1 MFFFCLFSFCVT
13 KTNRRNGESP
23 YNPTRFS
30 VILRS
35 FCTSHYSKQENQE
48 NEREK
53 KHNQPKTVQFC
64 PYEMHNANRNRQPT
78 VVFLWFVY
86 VISVHTREH
95 KKRAHNKRASTN
107 GPNRTNNKTEYT
119 KQIQMILLWAVYCVF
134 VWFGVRCARTRARM
148 KHVRNCVFSCRIE
161 FKSLVEMMCPTT
173 LGCVVKPGGWASGGS
188 GSSYL
193 STQRLRPFLIS
204 SPGKKTNFW
213 CRTKSVRTHNNDP
226 HTQKNTKDDRTR
238 GKQVHELNKTK
249 QQRHRSLCVL
259 HKKKEK
265 HWNKD
270 TRSTN

>member
-95 KKRAHNKRASTN
+95 TKKERTTNALQQMAQTEQTIKLNTQNKSKWFFSGLCTVCLFDLVYGARARAREWNMCEIVCFRAGSN
-107 GPNRTNNKTEYT
+107 LSHWSKWCVQP
-119 KQIQMILLWAVYCVF
+119 LWAVWLSQAAGHLV
-134 VWFGVRCARTRARM
+134 VLARVT
-148 KHVRNCVFSCRIE
+148 CR
-161 FKSLVEMMCPTT
+161 P
-173 LGCVVKPGGWASGGS
+173 
-188 GSSYL
+188 
-193 STQRLRPFLIS
+193 
-204 SPGKKTNFW
+204 
-213 CRTKSVRTHNNDP
+213 
-226 HTQKNTKDDRTR
+226 KDW
-238 GKQVHELNKTK
+238 GLF
-249 QQRHRSLCVL
+249 
-259 HKKKEK
+259 
-265 HWNKD
+265 
-270 TRSTN
+270 